1 MLFETLPINS
11 VIQLKAAN
19 PTFAPALWDLVQK
32 HQDYLEKWMDWAQNL
47 KQLSDTERYLREMYL
62 FNQGQ
67 QHFFSFIFKQDELV
81 GSIALLKRDK
91 TNHSAEL
98 AFWKHP
104 TLLSK
109 EDMFLTCAALMEY
122 IWAHD
127 FLQRIELQTLALN
140 EPAKQLAL
148 RLGFELEGCKRRAI
162 FRKEAYLDLEIY
174 GLLKQQ
180 SILKC

>member
-1 MLFETLPINS
+1 MLFESLAVNS
-11 VIQLKAAN
+11 IIQLKAAK
-19 PTFAPALWDLVQK
+19 PIFASALWDLVQQ

-47 KQLSDTERYLREMYL
+47 KKLTDAERYLREMYL

-67 QHFFSFIFKQDELV
+67 QHFFCFIFKQEELV

-109 EDMFLTCAALMEY
+109 DDMFLTCATLMEY
-122 IWAHD
+122 IWKYD
-127 FLQRIELQTLALN
+127 FLQRIELQTLASN
-140 EPAKQLAL
+140 ESAKQLAL
-148 RLGFELEGCKRRAI
+148 RLGFKLEGRKQRAI
-162 FRKEAYLDLEIY
+162 FRKEVYLDLEIY
-174 GLLKQQ
+174 GLLKR
-180 SILKC
+180 